1 MKKYLL
7 FAVILSWTYYG
18 NTQQCNGNLPITEN
32 FATNEIG
39 VCWQVDDMDGDNRNW
54 LWSSL
59 DGGYV
64 FSYSYSSTGATITPD
79 NWIISYP
86 IDLTSFSGN
95 NNIQLSWKIRAELS
109 WKAHEYYTVYAATGN
124 QTNDFESPSA
134 VNNGGE
140 YVDNVGGASAFVT
153 RTLDVSELAG
163 YTIYIAFRHHISTD
177 QSAIDID
184 DVTVSTAALGVEDF
198 NKENFS
204 YFYSPN
210 NETLTL
216 KSSNKPISSV
226 AIYNLLGQSVV
237 SKTLSNS
244 TENIN
249 LSALVDGIYIAQVE
263 IDHTTKAIKF
273 LKQ

>member
-1 MKKYLL
+1 MKNITFLALL
-7 FAVILSWTYYG
+7 ISGAYHL
-18 NTQQCNGNLPITEN
+18 NAQCDGNLPVTDN

-64 FSYSYSSTGATITPD
+64 YSYSYSSTGATITPD

-86 IDLTSFSGN
+86 IDLTSFSSGD
-95 NNIQLSWKIRAELS
+95 NIQLSWKIRAELS

-124 QTNDFESPSA
+124 QTNDFETSA

-140 YVDNVGGASAFVT
+140 YVDDVGGAGTFVT
-153 RTLDVSELAG
+153 RTLDVSALAG
-163 YTIYIAFRHHISTD
+163 YTIYIAFRHYNSTD

-184 DVTVSTAALGVEDF
+184 DVTVSTSALGIEDF
-198 NKENFS
+198 NKENFK
-204 YFYSPN
+204 YYYSPN
-210 NETLTL
+210 SETLTL
-216 KSSNKPISSV
+216 KSSNKPISSIAV
-226 AIYNLLGQSVV
+226 YNLLGQSVV
-237 SKTLSNS
+237 SKTLSNT

-263 IDHTTKAIKF
+263 IDNTTKAIKF